1 MGLGI
6 TLSVVAMLIFFF
18 RPNLMYLAPDIAN
31 VKYFLSELTAV
42 VGTNS
47 VQMQNKSII
56 MATSKNKPCKTLWLV
71 ALSSFHT
78 SCLV

>member
-6 TLSVVAMLIFFF
+6 TLSVIAMLIFFF

-31 VKYFLSELTAV
+31 VKYFLLELTAV

-47 VQMQNKSII
+47 V
-56 MATSKNKPCKTLWLV
+56 
-71 ALSSFHT
+71 
-78 SCLV
+78 